1 MLMGFSGCFLQ
12 GYYDMAAA
20 FTSQDLKVFVH
31 AGQISSVPEGQKK
44 DRFQKKKSR
53 PAAAAR
59 ADKIQHLY
67 MVCMVMKAST

>member
-31 AGQISSVPEGQKK
+31 AGQMSSVPEGQKK
-44 DRFQKKKSR
+44 DTDFRKKSHVPQLPR
-53 PAAAAR
+53 ELIKFSICIWFAW
-59 ADKIQHLY
+59 
-67 MVCMVMKAST
+67 